1 MHIFR
6 KLCFR
11 SVFLSSSILFFLGV
25 GNSNFFLIAF
35 KERVAVARQPR
46 ISATFT
52 KLADFK
58 GGNGANPVAGLIQAN
73 DGNFYGTTQYG
84 GSTLDSGTVFR
95 VTPSGEITKLLT
107 FYGKN
112 GQGPVA
118 PLLQASDGNFYGTT
132 AYGGKIGLGTAFRMT
147 PTGQITTIFNFS
159 EGGITRPDGI
169 FPSTGLIQ
177 TDDGDLWGT
186 TSGNY
191 PWNLGTVFRISGGS
205 FNRVVVFKE
214 KQGVYPSKLLH
225 YSDGNFYG
233 TAPTGGLY
241 GKGTIFRMT
250 LAGSI
255 TVLKHFRGGNGA
267 YPAGALILGNDG
279 NFYGMTGEG
288 GITGCGTVFRMT
300 PSALLTTVVN
310 FRCDSVRYPADSLIQ
325 ANDGNFYGIG
335 TKSGPTIA
343 SEGAVFQMTPSGV
356 LTTLHI
362 FSFSSPNGGLGPT
375 GTLVQGSDGDLY
387 GVANN
392 GGIKGKGTIFKLTL
406 AP

>member
-1 MHIFR
+1 
-6 KLCFR
+6 
-11 SVFLSSSILFFLGV
+11 
-25 GNSNFFLIAF
+25 
-35 KERVAVARQPR
+35 
-46 ISATFT
+46 
-52 KLADFK
+52 
-58 GGNGANPVAGLIQAN
+58 
-73 DGNFYGTTQYG
+73 
-84 GSTLDSGTVFR
+84 
-95 VTPSGEITKLLT
+95 
-107 FYGKN
+107 
-112 GQGPVA
+112 
-118 PLLQASDGNFYGTT
+118 
-132 AYGGKIGLGTAFRMT
+132 
-147 PTGQITTIFNFS
+147 
-159 EGGITRPDGI
+159 
-169 FPSTGLIQ
+169 
-177 TDDGDLWGT
+177 
-186 TSGNY
+186 
-191 PWNLGTVFRISGGS
+191 
-205 FNRVVVFKE
+205 
-214 KQGVYPSKLLH
+214 LLH

-250 LAGSI
+250 PAGSI

-288 GITGCGTVFRMT
+288 GSKGCGTVFRMT
-300 PSALLTTVVN
+300 PSVLLTTIVN
-310 FRCDSVRYPADSLIQ
+310 FKCDSVRYPADSLIQ

-343 SEGAVFQMTPSGV
+343 SEGAIFQMTPSGV